1 MHAGTILNIL
11 PRFLLNIDIKQKRLS
26 VNAHP
31 IACTV
36 LTQIPF
42 FEMQYFLVWRAKKAA
57 LFCFDGCDLVYIII
71 LKAY

>member
-11 PRFLLNIDIKQKRLS
+11 PKFLLNIDIKQKRLS

-42 FEMQYFLVWRAKKAA
+42 FEMQYFFGLESEKLLCSVSMDVIWY
-57 LFCFDGCDLVYIII
+57 L
-71 LKAY
+71 